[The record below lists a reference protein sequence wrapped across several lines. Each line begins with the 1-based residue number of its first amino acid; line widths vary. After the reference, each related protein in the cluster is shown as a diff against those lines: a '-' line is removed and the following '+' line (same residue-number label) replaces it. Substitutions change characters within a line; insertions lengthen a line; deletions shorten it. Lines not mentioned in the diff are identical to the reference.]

1 MPLINVL
8 QIGMSWNI
16 GGTESYI
23 MQQYR
28 NADPEKVHYDFVNI
42 NSHKQIAFYD
52 EIVFRESKVYEICS
66 RHLNPFKHYYQWVR
80 LMNSIRGKY
89 QAIVLNANSLE
100 YVFPLVIAKIY
111 GIPVRII
118 HSHNSGNQHKVGLV
132 RKMLVSF
139 NRILLK
145 FAAPRYCAC
154 SEKAGRWMFGVKR
167 QFTVIHNAIDT
178 GKFAYKHELSSK
190 MKQKLNIEN
199 CFVLGHVASFCYQK
213 NNEFMID
220 IFNEIH
226 KLQENTILILVGDD
240 VNGDHKVIR
249 ECKSKVIKLGL
260 EKYVQFLGMR
270 TDVADLMQAMD
281 CFALPSR
288 FEGLPF
294 VGIEAQASG
303 LSCFFSDAITR
314 ELEITNLCHFIG
326 LDKSAK
332 EWASIILKN
341 STIERRDM
349 SQEISDAGYDIK
361 TEVKKIEKI
370 YMKGLEKTQCTPPL
384 D

>member
-1 MPLINVL
+1 MKLINVL

-28 NADPEKVHYDFVNI
+28 NADSEKIHYDFVNI

-52 EIVFRESKVYEICS
+52 EIVSRGSKVYGICS
-66 RHLNPFKHYYQWVR
+66 RHLNPFKHYYQWTM
-80 LMNSIRGKY
+80 LMNSVKGKY
-89 QAIVLNANSLE
+89 NTIVLNTNSLE
-100 YVFPLVIAKIY
+100 YVFPMFIARVY
-111 GIPVRII
+111 GIPIRII

-132 RKMLVSF
+132 RKLLVRF
-139 NRILLK
+139 NKMLLK
-145 FAAPRYCAC
+145 LSAPLYCAC
-154 SEKAGRWMFGVKR
+154 SEKAGKWMFGEKQ

-178 GKFAYKHELSSK
+178 EKFTYNLKIRSEVR
-190 MKQKLNIEN
+190 KQLDVEN

-220 IFNEIH
+220 IFNEVH
-226 KLQENTILILVGDD
+226 NLQTNTRLLLIGDD
-240 VNGDHKVIR
+240 INGDHAVI
-249 ECKSKVIKLGL
+249 ESCKSKVNKLGL

-270 TDVADLMQAMD
+270 TDVPDLMQAMD
-281 CFALPSR
+281 CFVLPSR

-303 LSCFFSDAITR
+303 LPCFFSDTITK
-314 ELEITNLCHFIG
+314 ELEITNLCHFIR

-332 EWASIILKN
+332 EWAKVILEN
-341 STIERRDM
+341 SPIERRDM
-349 SQEISDAGYDIK
+349 SKDISDAGYDIK

-370 YMKGLEKTQCTPPL
+370 YSEI
-384 D
+384 